1 MKFEGKNLISTS
13 QEVAID
19 KRLEGG
25 TFSNSIATLPGK
37 INEQAFK
44 VEAVYKSFPTANQR
58 TQLCFA
64 VYSPTIPAMRNSS
77 IKGIKQL
84 SLQFSV
90 LSNFQGICQRK
101 RNMLYAY
108 RLLDKKAAAVDLI
121 NARLS
126 DTPDDP
132 KLWCSLGDVTNK
144 DDYYEKALE
153 VSNNKSARAMVEV
166 FWPVVHTTGA
176 TMVLQ
181 IPLARD
187 IDRAVDGFTRAV
199 QLDPENGE
207 AWNNIACLHMINK
220 KSKPAFIAFKEALKF
235 RRNSWQLWENYSHV
249 ALDVGNFHQALE
261 ATKMVLDLSSNKRV
275 DIELLNKVLTKVEE
289 NTLRFSDD
297 AAKPQHIDESQNDS
311 YSDSCKESENP
322 EPLLEEREQGL
333 LVPLLVIKSG
343 SDTGEIWGLYA
354 RWHKL
359 KGNLSI
365 CSEALL
371 KQIRSYQGTD
381 MWNNIEQF
389 KKFAKASLLLCS
401 VYMELAS
408 FNGSRRELFAA
419 EMHLK
424 NSLKQAVN
432 FSETQEYRDLQ
443 ACLDEVKKRLD
454 AISNVSQL

>member
-1 MKFEGKNLISTS
+1 
-13 QEVAID
+13 
-19 KRLEGG
+19 
-25 TFSNSIATLPGK
+25 
-37 INEQAFK
+37 
-44 VEAVYKSFPTANQR
+44 
-58 TQLCFA
+58 
-64 VYSPTIPAMRNSS
+64 MR
-77 IKGIKQL
+77 K
-84 SLQFSV
+84 
-90 LSNFQGICQRK
+90 
-101 RNMLYAY
+101 
-108 RLLDKKAAAVDLI
+108 LLDKKAAAVDLI

-144 DDYYEKALE
+144 ERLLRKALE
-153 VSNNKSARAMVEV
+153 VSNNKSARAMRSL
-166 FWPVVHTTGA
+166 A
-176 TMVLQ
+176 RSAYNRAIMVL
-181 IPLARD
+181 PNPSAGDSHFCNLESAMAVNSLYPDGWFALGAAALKARD

-235 RRNSWQLWENYSHV
+235 RCRQLSPGTGSH
-249 ALDVGNFHQALE
+249 
-261 ATKMVLDLSSNKRV
+261 KMVLDLSSNKRV

-322 EPLLEEREQGL
+322 ELLLEERERGL
-333 LVPLLVIKSG
+333 LVPIIGSILQQVIKSG

-381 MWNNIEQF
+381 MWNNIERF

-424 NSLKQAVN
+424 NSLKQAIN

-443 ACLDEVKKRLD
+443 SCLDEVKKRFD